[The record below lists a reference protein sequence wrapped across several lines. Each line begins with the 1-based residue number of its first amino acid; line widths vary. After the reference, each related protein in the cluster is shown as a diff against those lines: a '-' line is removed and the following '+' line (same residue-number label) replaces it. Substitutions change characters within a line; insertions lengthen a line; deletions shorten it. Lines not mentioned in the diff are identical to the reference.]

1 MLYRTGC
8 ILTGYLCGCF
18 LTAEAVSRHAAGK
31 SASRLGTGNPGMA
44 NIMAQLGFKW
54 GLLVLAGDL
63 LKTLF
68 PCMLC
73 RFLLFPRLG
82 RNAVLYAGIGVAAG
96 HNFPF
101 WNRFRGGKG
110 VAVTCM
116 TLFIFSPGFGL
127 LSCVLGGCL
136 VLLSKSLTLGAL
148 AIPLLFLWPAFTVYG
163 SEAGV
168 LSCILAA
175 MMLQKHFLPF
185 LDYLHGKG
193 TKIDLIAKAQSK
205 LRERK

>member
-1 MLYRTGC
+1 
-8 ILTGYLCGCF
+8 
-18 LTAEAVSRHAAGK
+18 
-31 SASRLGTGNPGMA
+31 
-44 NIMAQLGFKW
+44 
-54 GLLVLAGDL
+54 
-63 LKTLF
+63 
-68 PCMLC
+68 
-73 RFLLFPRLG
+73 
-82 RNAVLYAGIGVAAG
+82 
-96 HNFPF
+96 
-101 WNRFRGGKG
+101 
-110 VAVTCM
+110 M

-148 AIPLLFLWPAFTVYG
+148 AIPLLFLLPAFTVYG

-185 LDYLHGKG
+185 LDYLHGNG

>member
-73 RFLLFPRLG
+73 RFLLFPQ
-82 RNAVLYAGIGVAAG
+82 ASVWQQGIIFLSGTVSAAG
-96 HNFPF
+96 
-101 WNRFRGGKG
+101 R
-110 VAVTCM
+110 
-116 TLFIFSPGFGL
+116 
-127 LSCVLGGCL
+127 
-136 VLLSKSLTLGAL
+136 AL
-148 AIPLLFLWPAFTVYG
+148 P
-163 SEAGV
+163 
-168 LSCILAA
+168 
-175 MMLQKHFLPF
+175 
-185 LDYLHGKG
+185 
-193 TKIDLIAKAQSK
+193 
-205 LRERK
+205 

>member
-82 RNAVLYAGIGVAAG
+82 RNAVLYAASVWQQGIIFLSGTVSAAG
-96 HNFPF
+96 
-101 WNRFRGGKG
+101 R
-110 VAVTCM
+110 
-116 TLFIFSPGFGL
+116 
-127 LSCVLGGCL
+127 
-136 VLLSKSLTLGAL
+136 AL
-148 AIPLLFLWPAFTVYG
+148 P
-163 SEAGV
+163 
-168 LSCILAA
+168 
-175 MMLQKHFLPF
+175 
-185 LDYLHGKG
+185 
-193 TKIDLIAKAQSK
+193 
-205 LRERK
+205 

>member
-1 MLYRTGC
+1 
-8 ILTGYLCGCF
+8 
-18 LTAEAVSRHAAGK
+18 
-31 SASRLGTGNPGMA
+31 
-44 NIMAQLGFKW
+44 
-54 GLLVLAGDL
+54 
-63 LKTLF
+63 
-68 PCMLC
+68 
-73 RFLLFPRLG
+73 
-82 RNAVLYAGIGVAAG
+82 
-96 HNFPF
+96 
-101 WNRFRGGKG
+101 
-110 VAVTCM
+110 M

-136 VLLSKSLTLGAL
+136 VLLSKSLTLGAM
-148 AIPLLFLWPAFTVYG
+148 AIPLLFLLPAFTVYG
-163 SEAGV
+163 SETGV

>member
-8 ILTGYLCGCF
+8 ILTGYFCGCF
-18 LTAEAVSRHAAGK
+18 LTAEVVSGHVTGK

-54 GLLVLAGDL
+54 GMLVLAGDL
-63 LKTLF
+63 LKVLL
-68 PCMLC
+68 PCLLC

-82 RNAVLYAGIGVAAG
+82 RNALLYAGIGAAAG

-127 LSCVLGGCL
+127 LSCVLGGCTVL
-136 VLLSKSLTLGAL
+136 VSKSLTLGAL
-148 AIPLLFLWPAFTVYG
+148 VIPLLFLLPAFTVYG
-163 SEAGV
+163 REAGI

-185 LDYLHGKG
+185 LDYMHGKG
-193 TKIDLIAKAQSK
+193 TKIDLIAKAQSR